1 MDKSWILLPRNSLAY
16 QQWVNGFLDFAVARS
31 SVDTKILCPCS
42 LCNFRKWLTRDVV
55 HEHLIIKDM
64 YEAWVSEFAPTQSS
78 KLLGAHHPTDPL
90 HKCISFNQNWKLNVQ
105 ELMLWKKK
113 LQKCMIWNKK
123 LLSLEV

>member
-1 MDKSWILLPRNSLAY
+1 MFNFIFRNNLRCNLTTMFQKKMRLQLLLGEN
-16 QQWVNGFLDFAVARS
+16 
-31 SVDTKILCPCS
+31 IM
-42 LCNFRKWLTRDVV
+42 
-55 HEHLIIKDM
+55 DM
-64 YEAWVSEFAPTQSS
+64 YEAWVSEFAPLQSS

-105 ELMLWKKK
+105 ELMLWNKK